1 MLTPVSPC
9 ILFLLKE
16 VKCCLSFEDD
26 LTPKCG
32 LDTCKVSPTGKPFIK
47 SLRYC
52 EQKQPASD
60 SVTKRIQEICKIS
73 LRNES
78 ISMYVQNFEEKQGV
92 KPMVSQRRIDSTFLE
107 CKCKTFSIE
116 PMVRPIK
123 VDSTFIECKH
133 KNKRIASIGVSSC
146 ILCINKVIQEMYM
159 LNKQYYKKPY
169 CYVSQKNII

>member
-1 MLTPVSPC
+1 
-9 ILFLLKE
+9 
-16 VKCCLSFEDD
+16 
-26 LTPKCG
+26 
-32 LDTCKVSPTGKPFIK
+32 
-47 SLRYC
+47 
-52 EQKQPASD
+52 
-60 SVTKRIQEICKIS
+60 
-73 LRNES
+73 
-78 ISMYVQNFEEKQGV
+78 
-92 KPMVSQRRIDSTFLE
+92 MVSQRRIDSTFLE

>member
-52 EQKQPASD
+52 EQKQPAPD

-78 ISMYVQNFEEKQGV
+78 ITKYVQNFEENQEV
-92 KPMVSQRRIDSTFLE
+92 KPLE
-107 CKCKTFSIE
+107 CPVCGQTYS
-116 PMVRPIK
+116 
-123 VDSTFIECKH
+123 DS
-133 KNKRIASIGVSSC
+133 KNLKQHRRVHYSKQFLRS
-146 ILCINKVIQEMYM
+146 LTVI
-159 LNKQYYKKPY
+159 
-169 CYVSQKNII
+169 S